1 MKKLSIFL
9 LMFVVVLISCKKT
22 PPVNIQYVDV
32 EREVLNIGS
41 TTANIQ
47 CDYEYIAT
55 LKSAKLY
62 YGRTE
67 DNMNSVTMRVVQSA
81 LYAEISGLSANTTYK
96 YYYEFENGFNSMKS
110 GVKAFTT
117 LDDGGGGSGDVPI
130 GAIDGPFT
138 VNENGDKVYFSQ
150 GNLQYQ
156 ASTNIWKF
164 AENQWNQVGGR
175 FHVGEI
181 GNVYENGVKCDN
193 MLVSAT
199 YSGWID
205 MFCWGTSG
213 WDCGNTYYMPY
224 DKDGEGEQYGP
235 LGYSTLTGEFANS
248 DWGVYNAIANG
259 GNQPGLWRTLSD
271 GEWQFIMRHRTNAE
285 QKYSLAVV
293 NGVHGCILLP
303 DEWVCPTGLSFV
315 PQSFDWTTNVYSEA
329 QWTLMELNGAV
340 FLPAS
345 GFRNPSALL
354 NYDCCIYQT
363 VNSGTDF
370 GNISFFINTEA
381 YVPSPGH
388 TRVLARSVRL
398 VQDANPQPSV
408 TTPTVITSNVSNIT
422 SNSAICGGEVTN
434 DGGAEETERGI
445 CWSTNTNPTINNS
458 HVAEG
463 TGTGEFTAEMYG
475 LDANTTYHVRAYAT
489 NEAGTAY
496 GLDKTF
502 TTLSGGGGPTH
513 DDYFTIE
520 SLEDNNTI
528 TLYIPSSIDSQCLTS
543 VSYSTD
549 GATWTNINID
559 ATDQTISVT
568 LNQGETVHYKGLGL
582 QYAKNWEVDMQSY
595 FNTSGNINVSG
606 NIMSLLY
613 GDDFANIT
621 EFPSGSSN
629 TFQGLFQY
637 ADKLVSAGNLVLP
650 ATALK
655 YECYR
660 AMFLGCT
667 LLADAPILPATV
679 LAYGCYNKMF
689 MYCNSLIEAPEL
701 PATTLAGFCYDC
713 MFLECTSL
721 TVAPV
726 LPATT
731 MMGECYRCMFLGCTS
746 LTDAPAL
753 PATTLATQCYEDMF
767 RRCTSLTKAPDL
779 PATILAPGCYFGM
792 FESCAITEAP
802 ALPATTLAYACYTN
816 MFKLCSSLTEAPLLP
831 AISLAESCYYSMF
844 EGCTSLTRTPVLS
857 ATTLKDHCYCCMFGG
872 CTSLVEVTCLAT
884 NILADGCTSSW
895 LNRVPSIGTFYKNS
909 AMNDWQLNSN
919 SGIPNGWNVV
929 DY

>member
-67 DNMNSVTMRVVQSA
+67 DNMNSVTMRVVQSV
-81 LYAEISGLSANTTYK
+81 LYAEISGLSTNTTYK

-117 LDDGGGGSGDVPI
+117 LDDGGGGSGDVPV

-138 VNENGDKVYFSQ
+138 VNYHGDKVYFSQ

-164 AENQWNQVGGR
+164 AENQWNQVGGQ
-175 FHVGEI
+175 FYEGEI
-181 GNVYENGVKCDN
+181 GNVYENGIKCDN

-345 GFRNPSALL
+345 GFRNPIALL

-363 VNSGTDF
+363 VNSGADF

-388 TRVLARSVRL
+388 SRVLARSVRL
-398 VQDANPQPSV
+398 VQDATPQPSV

-422 SNSAICGGEVTN
+422 SNSAICGGEVIS
-434 DGGAEETERGI
+434 DGGGNIAERGI
-445 CWSTNTNPTINNS
+445 CWSTSENPTMNDN
-458 HVAEG
+458 HVAAG
-463 TGTGEFTAEMYG
+463 TGLGVFTATMNG
-475 LDANTTYHVRAYAT
+475 LEVNTKYHVRAYAT

-502 TTLSGGGGPTH
+502 TTLSGGGSGHEGALSGMFSVAPDRWVRFSKGNLQYQASTNTWRFAENQWDYVG
-513 DDYFTIE
+513 DDIKGTVYE
-520 SLEDNNTI
+520 NGEKCDNDLI
-528 TLYIPSSIDSQCLTS
+528 SS
-543 VSYSTD
+543 SYS
-549 GATWTNINID
+549 GWID
-559 ATDQTISVT
+559 
-568 LNQGETVHYKGLGL
+568 LFGWG
-582 QYAKNWEVDMQSY
+582 
-595 FNTSGNINVSG
+595 TSGYDNTANDPYAINYQPWSIVDEDVDTTYNKYGYGPSINQPDINLAGTSKNYDWGVYNAISNGGNVSG
-606 NIMSLLY
+606 IWRTMS
-613 GDDFANIT
+613 
-621 EFPSGSSN
+621 
-629 TFQGLFQY
+629 FQETNY
-637 ADKLVSAGNLVLP
+637 
-650 ATALK
+650 
-655 YECYR
+655 
-660 AMFLGCT
+660 MLGQRE
-667 LLADAPILPATV
+667 DAV
-679 LAYGCYNKMF
+679 NK
-689 MYCNSLIEAPEL
+689 
-701 PATTLAGFCYDC
+701 
-713 MFLECTSL
+713 
-721 TVAPV
+721 
-726 LPATT
+726 
-731 MMGECYRCMFLGCTS
+731 R
-746 LTDAPAL
+746 
-753 PATTLATQCYEDMF
+753 
-767 RRCTSLTKAPDL
+767 
-779 PATILAPGCYFGM
+779 
-792 FESCAITEAP
+792 
-802 ALPATTLAYACYTN
+802 
-816 MFKLCSSLTEAPLLP
+816 
-831 AISLAESCYYSMF
+831 
-844 EGCTSLTRTPVLS
+844 
-857 ATTLKDHCYCCMFGG
+857 
-872 CTSLVEVTCLAT
+872 
-884 NILADGCTSSW
+884 
-895 LNRVPSIGTFYKNS
+895 SIGTVHGVYGLILLP
-909 AMNDWQLNSN
+909 DVWYQ
-919 SGIPNGWNVV
+919 PNGVNFVPDADNWETNVFADSQWILMENAGAVFLPASGYRIWNQVV
-929 DY
+929 SNYVQFSGEYWTSTRSGSTSWLAWYATGHFVFDPGGCYGGLSALHYYGRPVSLVQDDNP

>member
-81 LYAEISGLSANTTYK
+81 LYAEISGLSTNTTYK
-96 YYYEFENGFNSMKS
+96 YYYEFENGFNLMKS
-110 GVKAFTT
+110 GVKTFIT
-117 LDDGGGGSGDVPI
+117 LDDGGGGSGDVPV

-138 VNENGDKVYFSQ
+138 VNYHGDKVYFSQ

-164 AENQWNQVGGR
+164 AENQWNQVGGQ
-175 FHVGEI
+175 FYEGEI
-181 GNVYENGVKCDN
+181 GNVYENGIKCDN

-345 GFRNPSALL
+345 GFRNPIALL

-363 VNSGTDF
+363 VNSGSDF
-370 GNISFFINTEA
+370 GNISFFIDTEA

-388 TRVLARSVRL
+388 SRVLARSVRL
-398 VQDANPQPSV
+398 VQDATPQPSV

-422 SNSAICGGEVTN
+422 SNSAICGGEVIS
-434 DGGAEETERGI
+434 DGGGNIAERGI
-445 CWSTNTNPTINNS
+445 CWSTSENPTMNDN
-458 HVAEG
+458 HVAAG
-463 TGTGEFTAEMYG
+463 TGLGVFTATMNG
-475 LDANTTYHVRAYAT
+475 LEVNTKYHVRAYAT

-496 GLDKTF
+496 GLDREFVTD
-502 TTLSGGGGPTH
+502 GGGSGAPEGAINGL
-513 DDYFTIE
+513 FTINANGDQVYFSQGNLQYQASTNTWRFAENQWDYVGGVDELGIEYGNVYENGNKCDNLLLSSSYNGWIDLFGWGTSGYHDMSDQFNVFYHPWDSE
-520 SLEDNNTI
+520 SITINPEYNMCGYGPSTNMPSTSLIGSSANYDWGVYNAIINGGNVANRWRTLCKEEWEYIFDFRHTDSGVRFAKSRVGGLDGVIILPDNWVSSNYNLINANVGDAPFDSNEI
-528 TLYIPSSIDSQCLTS
+528 THTVWEESFGIA
-543 VSYSTD
+543 
-549 GATWTNINID
+549 GAVFLPASGCRYHMSDIFY
-559 ATDQTISVT
+559 
-568 LNQGETVHYKGLGL
+568 LGREVHYWSSSDCIFIGEIEDYSGSTAFCVYVLNDSF
-582 QYAKNWEVDMQSY
+582 YA
-595 FNTSGNINVSG
+595 SGNVAR
-606 NIMSLLY
+606 
-613 GDDFANIT
+613 DFGRSVRLVQNAN
-621 EFPSGSSN
+621 
-629 TFQGLFQY
+629 
-637 ADKLVSAGNLVLP
+637 
-650 ATALK
+650 
-655 YECYR
+655 R
-660 AMFLGCT
+660 
-667 LLADAPILPATV
+667 
-679 LAYGCYNKMF
+679 
-689 MYCNSLIEAPEL
+689 
-701 PATTLAGFCYDC
+701 
-713 MFLECTSL
+713 
-721 TVAPV
+721 
-726 LPATT
+726 
-731 MMGECYRCMFLGCTS
+731 
-746 LTDAPAL
+746 
-753 PATTLATQCYEDMF
+753 
-767 RRCTSLTKAPDL
+767 
-779 PATILAPGCYFGM
+779 
-792 FESCAITEAP
+792 
-802 ALPATTLAYACYTN
+802 
-816 MFKLCSSLTEAPLLP
+816 
-831 AISLAESCYYSMF
+831 
-844 EGCTSLTRTPVLS
+844 
-857 ATTLKDHCYCCMFGG
+857 
-872 CTSLVEVTCLAT
+872 
-884 NILADGCTSSW
+884 
-895 LNRVPSIGTFYKNS
+895 
-909 AMNDWQLNSN
+909 
-919 SGIPNGWNVV
+919 
-929 DY
+929 